1 MYQYDDPTC
10 VAALPTPAA
19 LGAAGYFSN
28 GNPTT
33 GLGATV
39 LTADYM
45 NMVMLELLNVVKAG
59 GISPSKTT
67 YDQVLSALKRIGQNT
82 IVLADTGIA
91 NAYSAANPS
100 PLVTSTWG
108 DGVVQAVKIAHTNT
122 GASTYS
128 PDGLAAIPIY
138 GLGLQPLQGGELVA
152 GATAV
157 LVHSTI
163 PGVNSGNPICVLM
176 MCPGGAQQLATGSY
190 ATSPIQFD
198 STTKLATTSWVHNE
212 GLFVSSINSMGANGA
227 IAASAAG
234 AMVTLGSTM
243 TAATLPAA
251 GSVRAGTMLPLLNVT
266 SGGNAVVVSA
276 NGNDTIFIG
285 NAAVSSYS
293 HGYTESAVLV
303 SNGSNQWIL
312 VFGSML
318 LSKSYSMFGASLAN
332 TGYQKLPSGLIIQW
346 GVLST
351 GSSGTATGNFPLAF
365 PNGPLQMVAGVAEGA
380 ANGFS
385 SGAQA
390 LSSTAYQ
397 VFGTNYS
404 GGGIANIGVSW
415 IALGR

>member
-10 VAALPTPAA
+10 VATLPTPTAT
-19 LGAAGYFSN
+19 GAAGYFSN

-59 GISPSKTT
+59 GISPSKTA
-67 YDQVLSALKRIGQNT
+67 YDQVLSAIKRIGQNT
-82 IVLADTGIA
+82 IVLADTGTA
-91 NAYSAANPS
+91 NAYSAANPT
-100 PLVTSTWG
+100 PLVGSTWG
-108 DGVVQAVKIAHTNT
+108 DGVVQAVRIAHTNT

-128 PDGLAAIPIY
+128 PDGLVAIPIY

-152 GATAV
+152 GATAL

-163 PGVNSGNPICVLM
+163 TGVNSGNPICVLM
-176 MCPGGAQQLATGSY
+176 MCPGGAQQLAPGSY
-190 ATSPIQFD
+190 ATSQAQFD
-198 STTKLATTSWVHNE
+198 STTRLATTSWVHNE
-212 GLFVSSINSMGANGA
+212 GLFVSSINSMSANGA

-234 AMVTLGSTM
+234 AMVTFGSTM

-276 NGNDTIFIG
+276 NGNDTIFVG
-285 NAAVSSYS
+285 NAAVASYS

-303 SNGSNQWIL
+303 SNGNNQWIL
-312 VFGSML
+312 AFGSML
-318 LSKSYSMFGASLAN
+318 LSKSYSMFGSSLAN
-332 TGYQKLPSGLIIQW
+332 TGYQKLPSGLIVQW

-351 GSSGTATGNFPLAF
+351 GSGGTATGNFPLAF